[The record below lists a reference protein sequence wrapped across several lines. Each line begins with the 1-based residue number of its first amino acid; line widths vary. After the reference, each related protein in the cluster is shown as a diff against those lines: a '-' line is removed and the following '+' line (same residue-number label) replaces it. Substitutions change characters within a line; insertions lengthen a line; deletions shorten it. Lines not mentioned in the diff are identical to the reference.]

1 MRSYLTTAGAFILAA
16 MTLPSIAQAATDPS
30 GVWLD
35 DKGRGAIEIKPC
47 GDDYCGYVV
56 WVKDTNDTRGCG
68 KQIIGNVSATGSG
81 IWDNGWIYS
90 PERKKKYS
98 VELKLLS
105 DNQLRVKGYAGT
117 KFFSKTM
124 VWTKAP
130 DTLTRSDDAVYAKK
144 TEPAAE
150 SAPALQ
156 PATPPDVTSD
166 APPATTAAK
175 PDAASPSAADTAEAP
190 MTEPQKDTG
199 DAASPPAQKPAAPQK
214 KEMANAAPPPDV
226 EDGPSLGDLPI
237 DKYFNKTADGR
248 CKLDLPW
255 VKLDFAC
262 D

>member
-1 MRSYLTTAGAFILAA
+1 MRSHLLTAGAFILAA
-16 MTLPSIAQAATDPS
+16 MTLPSIAQAASDPS

-35 DKGRGAIEIKPC
+35 DKGRGAIEIKSC

-68 KQIIGNVSATGSG
+68 KQIIGNVSAVGSG

-98 VELKLLS
+98 VELKLLG
-105 DNQLRVKGYAGT
+105 DNQLRVKGYAGS

-130 DTLTRSDDAVYAKK
+130 ENLARCDDAVFAKK
-144 TEPAAE
+144 TAPAAE
-150 SAPALQ
+150 PAPALQ
-156 PATPPDVTSD
+156 PATPDVTSD
-166 APPATTAAK
+166 APPATAAAK
-175 PDAASPSAADTAEAP
+175 PETNSPPAANTAEAP
-190 MTEPQKDTG
+190 ATTPQKDTG
-199 DAASPPAQKPAAPQK
+199 DAAPAQKPAAPQK
-214 KEMANAAPPPDV
+214 NEIADAGPPTDV

-248 CKLDLPW
+248 CKLNLPW

>member
-1 MRSYLTTAGAFILAA
+1 MRSHLLTAGAFILAA
-16 MTLPSIAQAATDPS
+16 VALPSIAQAASDPS

-47 GDDYCGYVV
+47 GDGYCGYVV
-56 WVKDTNDTRGCG
+56 WVKDSGDTRGCG
-68 KQIIGNVSATGSG
+68 KQILGNVSAVGSG
-81 IWDNGWIYS
+81 VWDNGWIYS
-90 PERKKKYS
+90 PERQKKYS

-105 DNQLRVKGYAGT
+105 DNQLRVKGYAGS

-130 DTLTRSDDAVYAKK
+130 DNIVRCDTEIAK
-144 TEPAAE
+144 TDPAIQP
-150 SAPALQ
+150 APAQ
-156 PATPPDVTSD
+156 PTAKPGVASD
-166 APPATTAAK
+166 APAANTTAK
-175 PDAASPSAADTAEAP
+175 PEAASPSTADKTAKVPDATPQNDTARVAP
-190 MTEPQKDTG
+190 S
-199 DAASPPAQKPAAPQK
+199 APAQEPAAPQK
-214 KEMANAAPPPDV
+214 NEMADAAPPPDV